1 MKSSDTYRITGIS
14 VGALLLAG
22 CSCPS
27 SYRDV
32 TPPYMRRAADVQ
44 HLTHCQV
51 QHYGATLLGNSDSA
65 ETVRTLLEQGAD
77 VRGKLIVNG
86 KVLSGS
92 PINLAST
99 PEVIRALA
107 AAGATPNAQGGKDNS
122 TPLCAALRNGKQDA
136 VMALL
141 AVGADPNLAD
151 SQGVPPLVIAAEMG
165 DVQLCEAL
173 IGSGARVNDT
183 DKDKGTSPL
192 LAVLQ
197 RGGIESHTETKQ
209 ALVQLLLAAGANP
222 FQADSSGNLPLHL
235 APACLIPT
243 FLSSGVD
250 VNCRNEKGRTPL
262 FFGGSQQRL
271 ELLLRYGADPAA
283 RDIEGNS
290 AFDTVTEAG
299 LKSYLLIRGCRSGKA
314 L

>member
-1 MKSSDTYRITGIS
+1 MKSSDTYRVICMAA
-14 VGALLLAG
+14 GALLLSG

-32 TPPYMRRAADVQ
+32 AVPHVRRAADVR
-44 HLTHCQV
+44 HLSHCQV
-51 QHYGATLLGNSDSA
+51 RHYGATLLGNSDSA
-65 ETVRTLLEQGAD
+65 ETVRALLERGAD

-92 PINLAST
+92 PLNLASA

-107 AAGATPNAQGGKDNS
+107 AAGANPNAQGGKGNS
-122 TPLCAALRNGKQDA
+122 TPLCAALRNGRRDVA
-136 VMALL
+136 MALL

-151 SQGVPPLVIAAEMG
+151 SRGTPPLVMAAETG

-173 IGSGARVNDT
+173 IGSGARVNGT

-197 RGGIESHTETKQ
+197 RGGIESHADTKQ

-222 FQADSSGNLPLHL
+222 FQADGSGNLPLHL

-243 FLSSGVD
+243 FLSCGLD
-250 VNCRNEKGRTPL
+250 VNCRNAKGRTPL